1 MGKIFAL
8 TSGKGGVGKST
19 VSVGLALSFSKMGYK
34 TLVVDMDEGLRCL
47 DLMLGVDNE
56 IVFDL
61 SDILQGKEI
70 GDAVYEIN
78 QNLFLIPAPQNS
90 GMMDAFNLA
99 NFANA
104 VNNLYDI
111 IVYDFPAGIDFSLYS
126 SLPKSTLFL
135 TVAFPDAIS
144 VRDAA
149 VVSDLLAKQ
158 GLSSKL
164 IINRFQYKLSSKKA
178 FKSIDD
184 IIDEASLQLVG
195 IIPES
200 HSFTLI
206 SCGILPKTAS
216 KPMKAFT
223 RITKRLLGQNVLLPK
238 IKKI

>member
-19 VSVGLALSFSKMGYK
+19 VSVGLALSFSKMGFK

-47 DLMLGVDNE
+47 DLMLGVDSE
-56 IVFDL
+56 VVFDL

-70 GDAVYEIN
+70 QDAVYGIN
-78 QNLFLIPAPQNS
+78 QNLFLIPAPQKS
-90 GMMDAFNLA
+90 GMLDAFSFA

-104 VNNLYDI
+104 VDDLYDI
-111 IVYDFPAGIDFSLYS
+111 IIYDFPAGIDFSLYS
-126 SLPKSTLFL
+126 SLPKSTVFL

-149 VVSDLLAKQ
+149 VVSDLLAKR
-158 GLSSKL
+158 GLSANL
-164 IINRFQYKLSSKKA
+164 IINCFQYKLSSKKV

-200 HSFTLI
+200 QQLPLI
-206 SCGILPKTAS
+206 SCGILPKTSS

-223 RITKRLLGQNVLLPK
+223 RIAKRLLGQNILLPK